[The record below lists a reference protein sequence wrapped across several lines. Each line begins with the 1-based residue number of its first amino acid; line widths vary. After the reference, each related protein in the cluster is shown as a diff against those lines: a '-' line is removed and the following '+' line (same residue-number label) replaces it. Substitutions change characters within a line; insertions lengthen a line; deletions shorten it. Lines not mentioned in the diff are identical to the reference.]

1 MSRIRITSRESGFT
15 IVELLIYMVIF
26 VVVLGSM
33 YSIMISNT
41 RSYSS
46 QENRVEMTQD
56 VRAAMNLMVRAIR
69 MAGCN
74 PEDIDGVGFVD
85 EADAE
90 DRYDTDGDS
99 IHFTMDIDAD
109 GSIANTENI
118 NYYRD
123 NVDGIDKIMRRTG
136 GGGVQPVAENITGL
150 TFHGLDGLSFSY
162 RFADGDTGTPDETDA
177 DTTND
182 LDDIRSVQIS
192 ITGQTA
198 TQDVVTGGMITRTQ
212 TTWVQVRN
220 AGLE

>member
-15 IVELLIYMVIF
+15 IVELLIYMVMF
-26 VVVLGSM
+26 VIVLGSM

-56 VRAAMNLMVRAIR
+56 VRAAMNLMVREIR
-69 MAGCN
+69 MAGCD
-74 PEDIDGVGFVD
+74 PTGAGGIGFVNV
-85 EADAE
+85 ADV
-90 DRYDTDGDS
+90 DDYFDTDADS

-109 GSIANTENI
+109 GVIATTEDI
-118 NYYRD
+118 NYYLYTPA
-123 NVDGIDKIMRRTG
+123 DGIQKIGRRTG
-136 GGGVQPVAENITGL
+136 GPSLQPLAENITGL
-150 TFHGLDGLSFSY
+150 DFLY
-162 RFADGDTGTPDETDA
+162 RFADGDTGIPDDTDG
-177 DTTND
+177 DDTND
-182 LDDIRSVQIS
+182 LEDIRSVRIS

-198 TQDVVTGGMITRTQ
+198 TQDAVTGGMITRTQ

>member
-1 MSRIRITSRESGFT
+1 MSGTRITGKESGFT
-15 IVELLIYMVIF
+15 LVELLIYMAIF

-56 VRAAMNLMVRAIR
+56 LRAAMNLMVRAIR

-74 PEDIDGVGFVD
+74 PEDIDNVGFVD

-90 DRYDTDGDS
+90 DRYDTDADS

-136 GGGVQPVAENITGL
+136 GGGVQPVAENITAL
-150 TFHGLDGLSFSY
+150 TFSY

-198 TQDVVTGGMITRTQ
+198 TQDAVTGGMITRTQ